1 MSIEDDLLVSIDL
14 IYGASVD
21 STLWPRALISLA
33 DNVGTAHITLS
44 AMDFRA
50 QTYFS
55 MAPRT
60 DPAMTAIYTQ
70 YWAFHNPLWRLSA
83 ARPVGEIYLLDDL
96 IPRKDFAATPVFNE
110 WFRPAEFGLAT
121 MSANLLTG
129 DRLSALIAVA
139 NAPGN
144 DEITGEQKQ
153 IFKATLPHIGR
164 AIRIYREL
172 RMCGLDHDT
181 DPERLES
188 LQFSVILVDGAAR
201 VLFANAAARRL
212 FSSGAGLAF
221 KGGYLHSTD
230 GSVALQ
236 RLIASCTPKA
246 PAWIGHGGETS
257 IRRGSGRSSLRVT
270 VTPLRS
276 NGTVA
281 ELPWLSLGLPVA
293 MVTVI
298 DPACEKWMD

>member
-83 ARPVGEIYLLDDL
+83 AWPVGEIYLLDDL

-110 WFRPAEFGLAT
+110 WFRPADFGLAT
-121 MSANLLTG
+121 MSANLFTG

-153 IFKATLPHIGR
+153 IFKATLPHIDR

-172 RMCGLDHDT
+172 RMCSLDHDT

-201 VLFANAAARRL
+201 VLFANAAARGL

-276 NGTVA
+276 NGIVA
-281 ELPWLSLGLPVA
+281 ELPWLSLGIPVA
-293 MVTVI
+293 MVTVV
-298 DPACEKWMD
+298 DPACEERMD